1 MKFGILLVGLAIGD
15 ASWLLSEWSR
25 GLFLLFISSV
35 LTKNKKYKERKYG
48 ELEEI
53 YNIYTSL
60 IRTIFIYFSV
70 GTDELCVVGTTYYAS
85 KIRLQVKLFCV
96 VGTTHY
102 ASELKTFSS
111 IRGYRLNYDY
121 SVVYGMHLTIL

>member
-1 MKFGILLVGLAIGD
+1 MKVGILLVGLAIGD

-25 GLFLLFISSV
+25 GLFLLLISSI
-35 LTKNKKYKERKYG
+35 LIKNKKYKERKYG

-85 KIRLQVKLFCV
+85 NVCKGSIKLQIKIFCV
-96 VGTTHY
+96 VGTTYY
-102 ASELKTFSS
+102 ASELKTFS
-111 IRGYRLNYDY
+111 
-121 SVVYGMHLTIL
+121 ILEVTD